1 MSLTSKI
8 APLWIDPWWRS
19 FKDRHHN
26 LSDVYR
32 YWDSL
37 VTFYLLFMLDLF
49 RFVVLHEETMIR
61 CNLLFDLIDHF
72 SLLKDVNISFFLQW
86 LASHGISIN
95 TLPLFQYSLDCSNLN
110 ITKEEK
116 NKLIW
121 IDIITWI
128 MYKHGSTQQHLL
140 ARRRWTTIKHIYTHM
155 GGWIYRLYIYPMH
168 CTMGHGS
175 CKYLHNI
182 KRMR

>member
-1 MSLTSKI
+1 MISILSLKDKAHYLPHSQVLPAFRDI
-8 APLWIDPWWRS
+8 SFWIEPCWRS

-72 SLLKDVNISFFLQW
+72 GLLKYVNIPYFLSCLLSGETCIPIFSFVLTSVCSIEIFWWCLLVLIFVSLFW
-86 LASHGISIN
+86 YNVASLI
-95 TLPLFQYSLDCSNLN
+95 LSL
-110 ITKEEK
+110 
-116 NKLIW
+116 
-121 IDIITWI
+121 
-128 MYKHGSTQQHLL
+128 MF
-140 ARRRWTTIKHIYTHM
+140 
-155 GGWIYRLYIYPMH
+155 
-168 CTMGHGS
+168 
-175 CKYLHNI
+175 
-182 KRMR
+182 